1 MNNSLS
7 TIQKLLKIG
16 FIFFI
21 IPCLDVYAG
30 DIYNPAFLSDD
41 PDAVTDLD
49 YFKSGNVIPPGLYT
63 VRLYLNDVY
72 FDTIELNF
80 IDNQGAVKPCIRKDL
95 LEDLDI
101 NILSLK
107 EESLTDDCLDLEKL
121 IPGSGISFDIK
132 NQSVSINVPQ
142 SSLNFKARGYIPPE
156 HWDYGINAATVN
168 YSFSG
173 NNGFGEFDSNNYYL
187 NLRSGLNLGAW
198 RLRDYSTWS
207 YGDNGATW
215 SHINTYLQRDVV
227 ALKSRLLIGE
237 SFTNSDVF
245 EPLNFRGISLESN
258 DNMLPDSMRG
268 FAPVVRGIAHG
279 HAKVTVRQNSYVIY
293 QTYVPAGPFEIR
305 DLYPT
310 SNSGDL
316 QVSVEE
322 NDGGV
327 NNYTVPYSAV
337 PILQRDGNQKFNLS
351 MGNTRGGHQ
360 QEKTRF
366 LQTGMVFGLPYD
378 FTLYGGTQF
387 SEKYSSYAIGVGKN
401 LGDFGALSA
410 DMTTSHSEL
419 PDGSKRRGYSTRFL
433 YAKSLNSYGTN
444 FQLLG
449 YRYSTS
455 GFYTLSDTLNKR
467 MSGYASDKEDSV
479 PESYF
484 DLRYKKKD
492 SMQINLS
499 QQLGRGGSVFFTSNF
514 QNYWDTTEKSR
525 LLQIGYNGNI
535 GDISYNFIYSYN
547 KGTQG
552 VGDDKMVSFGVSVPL
567 RLFSSSTME
576 TNNTYLSYNVSN
588 SQNYTHHNVGMSGTL
603 LDDNTLNYNVQQGY
617 SNNGVGVSGGVSVG
631 YQSRYGNGNVGYN
644 YQKNNRQLDY
654 NFSGGLLFHEG
665 GVTLSQPINSNAV
678 LVDVPDSPDIRIEN
692 STGIYTD
699 RKGYAVIPY
708 ATAYHKNRIAL
719 DTSSFNDRVD
729 IEENVHFSV
738 PTEGA
743 ITKVKFR
750 PRIGNRV
757 LFTLTKNGRPLP
769 FGAIAAD
776 KKHKLSGIVDE
787 EGVLYLSGVP
797 HKGKLNVVWGKD
809 IGKSCTADYSI
820 PDDLQNERFVKLN
833 LECHE

>member
-7 TIQKLLKIG
+7 TIQKKLNLGLL
-16 FIFFI
+16 FFI
-21 IPCLDVYAG
+21 IPCLDVNAG
-30 DIYNPAFLSDD
+30 DKYNPAFLSDN

-63 VRLYLNDVY
+63 VKLYLNDVY
-72 FDTIELNF
+72 YDTMELSF
-80 IDNQGAVKPCIRKDL
+80 IDDQGTVKPCIDKDL
-95 LEDLDI
+95 LEELDI

-107 EESLTDDCLDLEKL
+107 DDALTNGCLDIEKL
-121 IPGSGISFDIK
+121 IPDSGISFNLK
-132 NQSVSINVPQ
+132 NQSVNITIPQ

-156 HWDYGINAATVN
+156 HWDNGINAATIN
-168 YSFSG
+168 YSFNG
-173 NNGFGEFDSNNYYL
+173 NNGFGEFSSNNYYL
-187 NLRSGLNLGAW
+187 NLRGGLNLGAW

-207 YGDNGATW
+207 YSDTGSSWN
-215 SHINTYLQRDVV
+215 HINTYLQRDVV

-237 SFTNSDVF
+237 SFTNSDIF

-258 DNMLPDSMRG
+258 DSMLPDSMRG

-316 QVSVEE
+316 QVTVEE
-322 NDGGV
+322 NDGSETK
-327 NNYTVPYSAV
+327 YTVPYSAV
-337 PILQRDGNQKFNLS
+337 PILQREGNQKFSLS
-351 MGNTRGGHQ
+351 MGNTRGGYQ
-360 QEKTRF
+360 QEQTRF
-366 LQTGMVFGLPYD
+366 LQTGVVFGLPYD
-378 FTLYGGTQF
+378 FTLYGGTQL
-387 SEKYSSYAIGVGKN
+387 SEKYNSYAFGVGKN

-410 DMTTSHSEL
+410 DITTSQSEL
-419 PDGSKRRGYSTRFL
+419 PDGNRRHGYSTRFL
-433 YAKSLNSYGTN
+433 YAKSLNTYGTN

-455 GFYTLSDTLNKR
+455 GFYTLSETLNKR
-467 MSGYASDKEDSV
+467 MSGYNEDKGDSL

-492 SMQINLS
+492 SMQVNLS
-499 QQLGRGGSVFFTSNF
+499 QQIGGFGSVFFTSNF
-514 QNYWDTTEKSR
+514 QNYWDTADKSA
-525 LLQIGYNGNI
+525 LLQVGYSGNVR
-535 GDISYNFIYSYN
+535 DISYNFIYSYN

-552 VGDDKMVSFGVSVPL
+552 VGNDKMVSLGVSVPL
-567 RLFSSSTME
+567 KLFSSSTMD

-603 LDDNTLNYNVQQGY
+603 LNDNTLNYNVQQGY
-617 SNNGVGVSGGVSVG
+617 SNNRVGASGGVSIG
-631 YQSRYGNGNVGYN
+631 YQSRYGNGNIGYN
-644 YQKNNRQLDY
+644 YQKESRQLDY

-665 GVTLSQPINSNAV
+665 GLTLSQPINSNAV

-699 RKGYAVIPY
+699 RNGYAVIPY

-743 ITKVKFR
+743 ITKVKFK

-757 LFTLTKNGRPLP
+757 LFTLKKNGRPLP
-769 FGAIAAD
+769 FGAIAND

-787 EGVLYLSGVP
+787 DGVLYLSGVP
-797 HKGKLNVVWGKD
+797 HKGKLDLVWGKD
-809 IGKSCTADYSI
+809 TGKSCVANYSI
-820 PDDLQNERFVKLN
+820 PENLQNERFVKLS

>member
-7 TIQKLLKIG
+7 TIQKKLKLG
-16 FIFFI
+16 FLFLI
-21 IPCLDVYAG
+21 IPCLDVNAG
-30 DIYNPAFLSDD
+30 DKYNPAFLSDN

-63 VRLYLNDVY
+63 VKLYLNDVY
-72 FDTIELNF
+72 YDTIELNF
-80 IDNQGAVKPCIRKDL
+80 IDDQGTVKPCIHKEL

-107 EESLTDDCLDLEKL
+107 DDVLIDDCLDIEKL
-121 IPGSGISFDIK
+121 IPDSGISFNLK

-156 HWDYGINAATVN
+156 HWDNGINAATIN
-168 YSFSG
+168 YSFNGS
-173 NNGFGEFDSNNYYL
+173 NGFGEFNSNNYYL
-187 NLRSGLNLGAW
+187 NLRGGLNLGAW

-207 YGDNGATW
+207 YGDNGSSW
-215 SHINTYLQRDVV
+215 NHINTYLQRDVV

-237 SFTNSDVF
+237 SFTNSDIF

-258 DNMLPDSMRG
+258 DSMLPDSMRG

-305 DLYPT
+305 DLFPT

-316 QVSVEE
+316 QVTVEE
-322 NDGGV
+322 NDGSETK
-327 NNYTVPYSAV
+327 YTVPYSAV

-351 MGNTRGGHQ
+351 MGNTRGGYQ
-360 QEKTRF
+360 QEQTRF

-387 SEKYSSYAIGVGKN
+387 SEKYNSYAFGVGKN

-410 DMTTSHSEL
+410 DITTSQSEL
-419 PDGSKRRGYSTRFL
+419 PDGNRRHGYSTRFL
-433 YAKSLNSYGTN
+433 YAKSLNTYGTN

-455 GFYTLSDTLNKR
+455 GFYTLSETLNKR
-467 MSGYASDKEDSV
+467 MSGYNENKGDSL

-492 SMQINLS
+492 SMQVNLS
-499 QQLGRGGSVFFTSNF
+499 QQMGDFGSVFFTSNF
-514 QNYWDTTEKSR
+514 QNYWDTAEKSA
-525 LLQIGYNGNI
+525 LLQVGYSGNI
-535 GDISYNFIYSYN
+535 EDISYNFIYSYN

-552 VGDDKMVSFGVSVPL
+552 VGNDKMVSLGVSVPL

-603 LDDNTLNYNVQQGY
+603 LNDNTLNYNVQQGY

-644 YQKNNRQLDY
+644 YQKKNRQLDY

-665 GVTLSQPINSNAV
+665 GLTLSQPINSNAV

-699 RKGYAVIPY
+699 QNGYAVIPY

-743 ITKVKFR
+743 ITKVKFK

-757 LFTLTKNGRPLP
+757 LFTLRKNGRQLP
-769 FGAIAAD
+769 FGAIADD
-776 KKHKLSGIVDE
+776 KEHKLSGIIDE
-787 EGVLYLSGVP
+787 DGVLYLSGVP
-797 HKGKLNVVWGKD
+797 HNGKLNVVWGKD
-809 IGKSCTADYSI
+809 SGKSCTADYHI
-820 PDDLQNERFVKLN
+820 PENLQNERFVRLS